1 MYLRDI
7 NQKKR
12 KKKKKLKKKKKEKK
26 KLPPEKQ
33 TISRKAK
40 LPEPSVGVSQVC
52 RLHLPMAME
61 NFFLFIICSQDRI
74 RTCMFTHLG
83 NQTNHSEPL
92 NFQRSAS
99 TISPPD

>member
-26 KLPPEKQ
+26 NLPPEKQ
-33 TISRKAK
+33 TISRLAN

-52 RLHLPMAME
+52 RLHLPLAME
-61 NFFLFIICSQDRI
+61 SNLYLFIQK
-74 RTCMFTHLG
+74 
-83 NQTNHSEPL
+83 N
-92 NFQRSAS
+92 
-99 TISPPD
+99 PPMI